1 MIEWNI
7 TDLFRWHQIVFM
19 CYNTQ
24 HPFPLMLSSIQFTYI
39 HTHVAMA
46 ASFCQQVGAKQL
58 ILTHFSQRYKCAG
71 DDVGPEDESVE
82 KLVAEARDALGIG
95 SATIPASVSAAEDF
109 KMYSIPAKK

>member
-1 MIEWNI
+1 M
-7 TDLFRWHQIVFM
+7 H
-19 CYNTQ
+19 YNTQ
-24 HPFPLMLSSIQFTYI
+24 HPFPLILSYTQFTYI

-46 ASFCQQVGAKQL
+46 ASFCQQVGAKEL

-82 KLVAEARDALGIG
+82 KLVAEARDALG
-95 SATIPASVSAAEDF
+95 SATITASVSAAEDF